1 MPAFGISGPWR
12 DHVGFA
18 QTMEQFTGLAWVT
31 GHADDQPRIQ
41 RGPCDPL
48 AGMHGA
54 FALLVAL
61 AERDATGRGVHV
73 EVPMVEGALNAA
85 AEQVI
90 EHTAYGNLMGRE
102 GNRSAAAAP
111 QGLYPCRGEDRWL
124 ALSVATDAHWQ
135 ALKDELGRPAWA
147 DDACLDGRDGR
158 RAAHDRIDA
167 ALRDWAAE
175 QALEDAVARLIEAG
189 VPAAP
194 VFDPRQTSRHPQM
207 AARGFFETCDHP
219 VVGAH
224 PMPMLPFRYA
234 SVERWLRTPAPTLG
248 QHSEE
253 ILREVLGLRTRRS
266 PSWRAG
272 K

>member
-1 MPAFGISGPWR
+1 
-12 DHVGFA
+12 
-18 QTMEQFTGLAWVT
+18 
-31 GHADDQPRIQ
+31 
-41 RGPCDPL
+41 
-48 AGMHGA
+48 MHGA

-90 EHTAYGNLMGRE
+90 ELTAYGNLIGRE

-124 ALSVATDAHWQ
+124 ALSVATDAHWE
-135 ALKDELGRPAWA
+135 ALKGELGRPAWA
-147 DDACLDGRDGR
+147 DDARLDRRDGR

-175 QALEDAVARLIEAG
+175 QDLEDAVARLIAAG

-194 VFDPRQTSRHPQM
+194 VFDPRATSRHPQM

-253 ILREVLGLRTRRS
+253 ILREVLGLTDEEIAELARREVIGTR
-266 PSWRAG
+266 PKG
-272 K
+272 L